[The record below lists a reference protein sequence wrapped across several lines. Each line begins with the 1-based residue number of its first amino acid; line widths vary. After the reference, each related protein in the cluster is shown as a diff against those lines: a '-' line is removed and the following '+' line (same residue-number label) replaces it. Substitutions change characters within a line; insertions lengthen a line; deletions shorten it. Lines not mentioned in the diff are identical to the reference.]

1 MKRYRWVLPLLA
13 ILVIGCE
20 QATDPLQVSYIA
32 MVTLVDDPSTI
43 GTTARIDYRVTE
55 LSGTI
60 AFDKVYH
67 VSPFDTVI
75 VQVEPA
81 TYSVVLAGIPSYC
94 RLRYGDR
101 QDLYVAPGTNT
112 TIARYFATCTPPLTI
127 HTFTE
132 GLDLDPEYVYRI
144 TPAGGGERVGLIG
157 GTDTVSFDTLPAG
170 AYTIELS
177 HVSANCDVVSDQGS
191 KQQVLVDS
199 LGGTEAQFRINCSD
213 PAKRPTLVSVAGSYH
228 DSAAAF
234 VFRATDPNRD
244 IERYYWDLTN
254 CQGRSL
260 LSGGARLRRGL
271 SLGRTAGL
279 DTVTVV
285 AAFEVGLPADSL
297 QGRCV
302 SIRVADEFGN
312 STPVIERALGGS
324 GTAPAAVD
332 FNAVL
337 LGSTAL
343 HTSLTAT
350 DPDGDFIG
358 LFPEARL
365 RDGVLG
371 PSDGSPDLGIYSV
384 AGYLDTAIPDV
395 PLGGRI
401 QYYDVYAVIVYLVDA
416 QGNFT
421 RLEDSNVFQ

>member
-1 MKRYRWVLPLLA
+1 MKLQCRWILLLA

-32 MVTLVDDPSTI
+32 IVTLVDDPSTI
-43 GTTARIDYRVTE
+43 GSTARVDYRVTE

-60 AFDKVYH
+60 PFDKVYR

-81 TYSVVLAGIPSYC
+81 TYSVTLAGIPSYC

-112 TIARYFATCTPPLTI
+112 TIARYFASCTPPLTI
-127 HTFTE
+127 RTFTE
-132 GLDLDPEYVYRI
+132 GLDPDPEYVYRI
-144 TPAGGGERVGLIG
+144 APAGGNETVGLIG

-170 AYTIELS
+170 PYTIELS
-177 HVSANCDVVSDQGS
+177 HVSANCDVVSDQGAR
-191 KQQVLVDS
+191 QQVQVDS
-199 LGGTEAQFRINCSD
+199 LGGTEAQFRVNCSD
-213 PAKRPTLVSVAGSYH
+213 PAKRPMLLSLAGSYH
-228 DSAAAF
+228 DGAAAF
-234 VFRATDPNRD
+234 TFRAADPDRNL
-244 IERYYWDLTN
+244 ERYYWDLTN

-271 SLGRTAGL
+271 SQGRTFGL

-285 AAFEVGLPADSL
+285 AAFEVGLPDDSL
-297 QGRCV
+297 QGRCM
-302 SIRVADEFGN
+302 SLRVADEFGN
-312 STPVIERALGGS
+312 STPVIERTLGGS
-324 GTAPAAVD
+324 GTAPSAVG
-332 FNAVL
+332 FNALL
-337 LGSTAL
+337 LGSAAL
-343 HTSLTAT
+343 HTSMTAT
-350 DPDGDFIG
+350 DPDGDFAG
-358 LFPEARL
+358 VFPEARL

-371 PSDGSPDLGIYSV
+371 PSDGNPDLGIYSA
-384 AGYLDTAIPDV
+384 AGYLDTGIPDV

-421 RLEDSNVFQ
+421 RVEDADVFQ